1 MPLQKLQYR
10 PGVSRESTDL
20 ANEGGWYACD
30 KIRFRSGAPE
40 KLGGWVT
47 ANPNYF
53 CGVCRNLT
61 EWVSLSNVILL
72 GLGTNCKYYIDANQ
86 TNYDVTPLEKS
97 FAAGV
102 ASFETIYD
110 ALSATIS
117 SSATDIPVASGT
129 PFSKVF
135 PLVINIE
142 GEDIYVQNVNNNTL
156 TGCTRGYNGTTA
168 ATHNSGAIVRS
179 SWIVLAATANA
190 SAIGNF
196 VTVANSAAF
205 NAYAA
210 TDLNK
215 NFQIQAAT
223 TNYVAVDT
231 GIYPNSYQTG
241 QGGASLTAQF
251 EVDVGPAYATF
262 GTGWGAGIW
271 NSMVYNAGLSTLS
284 ATINSSVTTITL
296 TSATSF
302 PASGYVMIDSEIVQ
316 YAGVAGNS
324 LTGCT
329 RGATSST
336 ATGHMMG
343 TTVRQIA
350 YTYAAPSTSNTF
362 RYWNYPAVTGVNIP
376 LRLWSSDTFG
386 QDLVY
391 NIRDGAVFYWVAST
405 NLSSAG
411 VVTARGVDITTLTID
426 SISADAWAPKVA
438 SRVLVTDQRHIV
450 ALGTNDWAVGSSSQ
464 DPLLLRW
471 CDQEN
476 PLVWQPTQT
485 NTAGFQRLTYGSK
498 LITAEKTREET
509 LIFSDSAVYSMR
521 YLGPPYTFGFNVV
534 SNETTIA
541 SPNAVTT
548 TNNITYW
555 MGIDKFYVYSG
566 RVDTLPCALR
576 QYVFDDINTQQLD
589 QVYSGSNEKYNEIW
603 WWYCS
608 AESNQINRYVIY
620 NYLEKLW
627 YYGQLDRTAW
637 YDSHIRSY
645 PIATTNA
652 ITELVVNA
660 GTDGTITGITIRRG
674 GHYLN
679 TPPSP
684 VSTTSASGF
693 GSGAQFSIAYT
704 AGVATAVT
712 ILGGGN
718 GYQDGDILYVLGGAP
733 DGLTLYHEYG
743 LDDGL
748 TNPPSAITSY
758 IESADFDIGDGDSFS
773 FVKRIIPDVDFIGST
788 NVTPSVSM
796 TVSVRNYPGEGVFT
810 STNSEISAANK
821 VSMQVYNYT
830 DQEWVR
836 LRGRQVALTVSSSD
850 VGVKW
855 QLGVPRLD
863 LQPDGR
869 R

>member
-1 MPLQKLQYR
+1 MR

-20 ANEGGWYACD
+20 ANEGGWYAGD

-40 KLGGWVT
+40 KLGGWVL

-53 CGVCRNLT
+53 LGVCRNLT
-61 EWVSLSNVILL
+61 EWVSLSNIILL
-72 GLGTNCKYYIDANQ
+72 GLGTNYKYYIDSNQ
-86 TNYDVTPLEKS
+86 TNYDITPIEKP
-97 FAAGV
+97 FAAGTV
-102 ASFETIYD
+102 SFDTIYG
-110 ALSATIS
+110 ALSANIS
-117 SSATDIPVASGT
+117 SSVTDIPVASSV

-135 PLVINIE
+135 PLVINIG
-142 GEDIYVQNVNNNTL
+142 GEDIYVQYVNNNTL

-168 ATHNSGAIVRS
+168 IAHTSGDNVRS

-196 VTVANSAAF
+196 VTVTNSAAF

-210 TDLNK
+210 ADLNK
-215 NFQIQAAT
+215 NFQILAASAD
-223 TNYVAVDT
+223 YVAFNT
-231 GIYPNSYQTG
+231 GIYPSSYQTG
-241 QGGASLTAQF
+241 QGGASITAQF
-251 EVDVGPAYATF
+251 EFDIGPAYATL
-262 GTGWGAGIW
+262 GAGWGAGIW

-296 TSATSF
+296 ASAASF

-350 YTYAAPSTSNTF
+350 YTYATPSTSNTF

-391 NIRDGAVFYWVAST
+391 NIRDGEVFYWVAST

-411 VVTARGVDITTLTID
+411 VVTARGVDITTLTIGG
-426 SISADAWAPKVA
+426 ITADGWAPKIA
-438 SRVLVTDQRHIV
+438 ARVLVTDQRHVV
-450 ALGTNDWAVGSSSQ
+450 ALGTNDWAISSSSQ
-464 DPLLLRW
+464 DPLLVRW
-471 CDQEN
+471 CEQEN
-476 PLVWQPTQT
+476 PLIWEPTQT

-498 LITAEKTREET
+498 IITAEKTREET
-509 LIFSDSAVYSMR
+509 LIFSDSAIYSMR

-555 MGIDKFYVYSG
+555 MGLDKFYVYSG

-637 YDSHIRSY
+637 YDSHIRSH

-652 ITELVVNA
+652 ITELVVTA
-660 GTDGTITGITIRRG
+660 GINGTITGVAIHRG
-674 GHYLN
+674 GCYLN

-693 GSGAQFSIAYT
+693 GSGAQFSITYT

-718 GYQDGDILYVLGGAP
+718 GYQDGDILYVLGGSP
-733 DGLTLYHEYG
+733 EGLTLYHEYG

-748 TNPPSAITSY
+748 TNPPSAIASY

-788 NVTPSVSM
+788 NATPSVSM

-836 LRGRQVALTVSSSD
+836 LRGRQVALTISSSD

-855 QLGVPRLD
+855 QLGVPRID
-863 LQPDGR
+863 IQPDGR